1 MVKSGLTWISLY
13 LSWICGPM
21 RFTISEKNVERIKA
35 FLRSKRP
42 KEPEWSNWFIDSL
55 GRTTSPGYT
64 MDDAISELL
73 EEVGF

>member
-1 MVKSGLTWISLY
+1 M
-13 LSWICGPM
+13 
-21 RFTISEKNVERIKA
+21 ERIKA